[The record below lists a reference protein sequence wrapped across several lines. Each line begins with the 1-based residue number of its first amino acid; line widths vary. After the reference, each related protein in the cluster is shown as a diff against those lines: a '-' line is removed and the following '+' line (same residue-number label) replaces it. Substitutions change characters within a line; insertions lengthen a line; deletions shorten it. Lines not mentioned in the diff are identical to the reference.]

1 MLSWVELSEAVLK
14 VETQLNR
21 RPLPYVEDDV
31 QLPVLT
37 PASFLFQRA
46 NRLPELEPW
55 REQNR
60 DLRKRAKHLKSCK
73 DALWKRWTREYLA
86 ALRERHGRGKEGKL
100 KSLKIGDVVIIH
112 SEEKNRGQW
121 PLGIEEQLY
130 GGRDGVIRA
139 VKLRTS
145 KSILERPIQH
155 LYPLE
160 LSCDDPKMLQDRL
173 SWMLKL
179 LYSAQGEMRHSR
191 LEFAFVTCFK
201 MKSYDSHRSHLDF
214 GNY

>member
-1 MLSWVELSEAVLK
+1 M
-14 VETQLNR
+14 
-21 RPLPYVEDDV
+21 
-31 QLPVLT
+31 LT

-46 NRLPELEPW
+46 NRLPELGPW
-55 REQNR
+55 REENR

-100 KSLKIGDVVIIH
+100 KYLKRGDVVIIH

-121 PLGIEEQLY
+121 PLGIVEQLY

-160 LSCDDPKMLQDRL
+160 LSCDDPENVARPTQLDAQAPVFRPRRDAALAARIRFRDMLQDEELR
-173 SWMLKL
+173 
-179 LYSAQGEMRHSR
+179 
-191 LEFAFVTCFK
+191 
-201 MKSYDSHRSHLDF
+201 
-214 GNY
+214 